1 MAEEGEKGA
10 RDAPSP
16 AGAVVVEPGTVRET
30 LREILLE
37 IPGFRALAER
47 SAPKSRRWASRWGLV
62 RGITIPVPPVGP
74 SEGEGLGIMDVC
86 DHFEPHEGSYGWP

>member
-1 MAEEGEKGA
+1 MVEEGETGA

-16 AGAVVVEPGTVRET
+16 AGAVVVESGTVRET

-47 SAPKSRRWASRWGLV
+47 GVPPRVVAGPPGVGPSGGSPIPV
-62 RGITIPVPPVGP
+62 PVPPVGP

-86 DHFEPHEGSYGWP
+86 VLSSFGG